1 MIFRLLAGTAMAAL
15 VSGCCLETETY
26 LEYRY
31 ANATDN
37 VLTLVVS
44 GTEFPCVAPDT
55 ITIPAGGEAV
65 RLASFVRGKQS
76 EYHPA
81 TCFGDSATAFW
92 TTSSGADVAVSP
104 ADSAAWEVDRVE
116 ERCVVT
122 FRCLLQVGPE
132 DLVP

>member
-1 MIFRLLAGTAMAAL
+1 MIFRLMAGTALAL
-15 VSGCCLETETY
+15 SVSGCCLETETY

-31 ANATDN
+31 ANDTDN
-37 VLTLVVS
+37 VLTLTVA

-55 ITIPAGGEAV
+55 ITIPAGGEAL

-81 TCFGDSATAFW
+81 ACFGDSATAFW

-104 ADSAAWEVDRVE
+104 ADSAAWEVERVE

-122 FRCLLQVGPE
+122 FRCLLRVGPE